1 MKLKNPITAIWVSEA
16 SLGLKLIAY
25 SLVVVFATSL
35 PLIAYVIFGPSDGN
49 PVGLGLL
56 FAGGAMVAHVG
67 FFVGLLMLIWD
78 HYFRK

>member
-1 MKLKNPITAIWVSEA
+1 MKIKNPITAIWLSDA
-16 SLGLKLIAY
+16 SRGLKVIAY
-25 SLVVVFATSL
+25 SLVVVFVTSL
-35 PLIAYVIFGPSDGN
+35 PYIAYVMFGPSEGN

-56 FAGGAMVAHVG
+56 FACGAMVAHVG